1 MALIRALRAHHFVIF
16 WLSTT
21 ALLANLL
28 AVSLSG
34 LFSYEMR
41 PFDSPTTFIQPLAN
55 MISTKLAFHDI
66 TENTEDYDYRFPTFA
81 IDSQEPWIIAMANI
95 TQESPFPPWVTPEYY
110 FLPFEW
116 KNFTNTT
123 TLYKAITP
131 GFGVDLNCQPLE
143 DISLEAVVY
152 LSGSSVQESGPRFGI
167 NITLPIDDG
176 RTVRCTSPKIGE
188 EGVDGIASELSGLGN
203 PGQLVT
209 LEYLFRLVP
218 LDQNADQAMGETCQN
233 ALVVGWGQALAIPA
247 SPSSDGSPFIDLNSY
262 KNVTLVCKQRLKTAM
277 FEVTVD
283 GSQRVQYFEKIE
295 GSDKDPGELFH
306 DTTMRNFTAQ
316 IANIVQLSASQ
327 SPRYGNEM
335 YWHNDTIPRKAPHYL
350 IENLLNAAFCDPSQP
365 LAGFATLSDGYNQ
378 VFQRLFAIILGQN
391 SERIFVGKPAGVDT
405 LVDGFEVTAV
415 LRVAMDTTMFYVSA
429 MIIGLNILVGI
440 LVYLFRP
447 KNFLPR
453 FPDTLASEIAY
464 FYSSQALKDVS
475 GTVSM
480 SSASRDRHLNR
491 LGHKYG
497 FGDFRGEDGKK
508 HRGVERSS
516 VLELD

>member
-1 MALIRALRAHHFVIF
+1 MRALRANHLVIF
-16 WLSTT
+16 WLCAT
-21 ALLANLL
+21 ALVANLL
-28 AVSLSG
+28 IVSLSG
-34 LFSYEMR
+34 LFNYEMR
-41 PFDSPTTFIQPLAN
+41 PFGTPTAFIQPFSG
-55 MISTKLAFHDI
+55 MISTKLAFHDTI
-66 TENTEDYDYRFPTFA
+66 DNYRFPTFA
-81 IDSQEPWIIAMANI
+81 TDPQEPWIIAMASI
-95 TQESPFPPWVTPEYY
+95 TQGSPLPPWVTPEYY
-110 FLPFEW
+110 FLPFER
-116 KNFTNTT
+116 KNSTNIT

-131 GFGVDLNCQPLE
+131 GFGVDLDCRPLE
-143 DISLEAVVY
+143 DVSLGAVVY
-152 LSGSSVQESGPRFGI
+152 LSGSSAQKSGPRFGI

-176 RTVRCTSPKIGE
+176 RTVRCTSPKIDE

-203 PGQLVT
+203 PGQMVT

-218 LDQNADQAMGETCQN
+218 LDQNADQAMNETCQN

-247 SPSSDGSPFIDLNSY
+247 SSSSDGSPFIDLNSY
-262 KNVTLVCKQRLKTAM
+262 KNVTLVCKQKLKTAM

-283 GSQRVQYFEKIE
+283 RNQRVQHFKKIQ
-295 GSDKDPGELFH
+295 GSDKDPGGLFH

-316 IANIVQLSASQ
+316 VATIVQLSASQ
-327 SPRYGNEM
+327 APNYGNEM

-350 IENLLNAAFCDPSQP
+350 IENLLNATFCDPNQP
-365 LAGFATLSDGYNQ
+365 LASFAALSDGYTK
-378 VFQRLFAIILGQN
+378 VFRRLFAIILGRN
-391 SERIFVGKPAGVDT
+391 SERIFVGKPAGVET
-405 LVDGFEVTAV
+405 LVNGYEVTIVPRIAIN
-415 LRVAMDTTMFYVSA
+415 TTMFYISA
-429 MIIGLNILVGI
+429 MIIGLNIFVGI